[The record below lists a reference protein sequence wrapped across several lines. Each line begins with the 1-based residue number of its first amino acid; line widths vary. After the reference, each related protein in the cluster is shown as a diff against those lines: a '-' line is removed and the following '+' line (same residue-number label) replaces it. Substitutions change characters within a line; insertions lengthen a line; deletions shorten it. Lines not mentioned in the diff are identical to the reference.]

1 MAVATA
7 WTRRDV
13 LRKTRVVS
21 KKMTYDNGDTSIV
34 VNTGLKRIFSFD
46 VSPTSVTAKKVNCAT
61 VAGGVIT
68 VTVADP
74 LAACYLV
81 CNAYGI

>member
-7 WTRRDV
+7 WTRRDI
-13 LRKTRVVS
+13 LRKTRAVI

-34 VNTGLKRIFSFD
+34 VNTGLKKIYSFI

-61 VAGGVIT
+61 VAGGTIT
-68 VTVADP
+68 ITVADP
-74 LAACYLV
+74 LAACYLFV
-81 CNAYGI
+81 KAYGI